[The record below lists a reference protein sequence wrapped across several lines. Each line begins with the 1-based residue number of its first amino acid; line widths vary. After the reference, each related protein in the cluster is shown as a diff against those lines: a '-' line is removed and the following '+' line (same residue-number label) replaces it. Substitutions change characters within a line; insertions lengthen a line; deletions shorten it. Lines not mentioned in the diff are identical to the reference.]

1 VSARPNTF
9 AGAGLDRAGEHR
21 RDAEWIRARREDPAA
36 RAIVVG
42 ADGILLDGDNLGR
55 FPLAGLAASGAWS
68 VASGDTAPSP
78 LTAAWSSADE
88 IAARVGESPGAV
100 TPADAVLL
108 GITPEGPLF
117 AVDAAMIEHAPLIGL
132 RDAAARLSQAEGGL
146 AAYAAAV
153 LNWHRRHPHCSV
165 CGHRTEPDWAGF
177 VRRCPNCGAEH
188 HPRTDPVVIML
199 VVDGDRVL
207 MGRQPTWPP
216 KRYSALAGFVEPGES
231 LEEAVAREVR
241 EEAGVE
247 IANARYVSSQP
258 WPFPSSLMLGFIAD
272 WAGGEPRPR
281 DEVEDAR
288 WFDRAE
294 VADAAADR
302 GELKLPPPLAIAR
315 QLIEGWLAEG

>member
-1 VSARPNTF
+1 VPLAKLAAPEVAAPGEPPPDVAAPDGARP
-9 AGAGLDRAGEHR
+9 
-21 RDAEWIRARREDPAA
+21 
-36 RAIVVG
+36 
-42 ADGILLDGDNLGR
+42 
-55 FPLAGLAASGAWS
+55 
-68 VASGDTAPSP
+68 
-78 LTAAWSSADE
+78 
-88 IAARVGESPGAV
+88 PGAV
-100 TPADAVLL
+100 SAAQPLLL
-108 GITPEGPLF
+108 GIEDGAPLF
-117 AVDAAMIEHAPLIGL
+117 AVDAATLPEPRLTGL
-132 RDAAARLSQAEGGL
+132 RDAGARLSQAEGGL
-146 AAYAAAV
+146 AAYAAAL
-153 LNWHRRHPHCSV
+153 LNWHRRHPFCSV

-188 HPRTDPVVIML
+188 YPRTDPVVIML

-207 MGRQPTWPP
+207 LGRQPTWPP

-247 IANARYVSSQP
+247 IANPRYVSSQP

-288 WFDRAE
+288 WFARAE
-294 VADAAADR
+294 VADAVEER

-315 QLIEGWLAEG
+315 QLIEGWLAER

>member
-21 RDAEWIRARREDPAA
+21 RDAEWVAARRADPAA
-36 RAIVVG
+36 RAVIVG
-42 ADGILLDGDNLGR
+42 ADGVLLADETHLAR
-55 FPLAGLAASGAWS
+55 VPLADLAAPGGGA
-68 VASGDTAPSP
+68 P
-78 LTAAWSSADE
+78 
-88 IAARVGESPGAV
+88 PGAV
-100 TPADAVLL
+100 TADAAILL
-108 GITPEGPLF
+108 GLDAAGPLF
-117 AVDAAMIEHAPLIGL
+117 AVAAEAAPERPLTGL
-132 RDAAARLSQAEGGL
+132 REVGARFAQSEGGL
-146 AAYAAAV
+146 AAYAAAL

-165 CGHRTEPDWAGF
+165 CGHLTEPDWAGF
-177 VRRCPNCGAEH
+177 VRRCPRCGAEH

-207 MGRQPTWPP
+207 LGRQPIWPP

-247 IANARYVSSQP
+247 IADPRYVSSQP

-288 WFDRAE
+288 WFDRAD
-294 VADAAADR
+294 VADADEGR
-302 GELKLPPPLAIAR
+302 GELELPPPLAIAR
-315 QLIEGWLAEG
+315 QLIEGWLDED

>member
-21 RDAEWIRARREDPAA
+21 RDAGWVAARRADPAA
-36 RAIVVG
+36 RAVVVG
-42 ADGILLDGDNLGR
+42 PDGIAVSEEA
-55 FPLAGLAASGAWS
+55 LAR
-68 VASGDTAPSP
+68 
-78 LTAAWSSADE
+78 
-88 IAARVGESPGAV
+88 IRVPEGVE
-100 TPADAVLL
+100 AVLL
-108 GITPEGPLF
+108 GLTPEGPLF
-117 AVDAAMIEHAPLIGL
+117 AVDAAAAPDTALTGL
-132 RDAAARLSQAEGGL
+132 REVGAQVAQAEGGL

-153 LNWHRRHPHCSV
+153 LNWHRRHPFCSV
-165 CGHRTEPDWAGF
+165 CGRRTESDWAGF

-207 MGRQPTWPP
+207 LGRQATWPP
-216 KRYSALAGFVEPGES
+216 NRYSALAGFVEPGES

-247 IANARYVSSQP
+247 IAKPRYVSSQP

-272 WAGGEPRPR
+272 WAGGDPRPR

-294 VADAAADR
+294 VADAAAER
-302 GELKLPPPLAIAR
+302 GELRLPPPLAIAR